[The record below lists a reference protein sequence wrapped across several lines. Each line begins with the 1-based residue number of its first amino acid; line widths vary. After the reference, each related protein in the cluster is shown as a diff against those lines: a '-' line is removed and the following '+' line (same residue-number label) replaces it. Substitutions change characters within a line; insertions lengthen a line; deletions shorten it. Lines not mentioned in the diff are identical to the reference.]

1 MRKFRRIQQKA
12 PSANTEERGR
22 QQRNLVGETGNRSE
36 ARREGVGEVADSAVR
51 RDAKLVKDDGAGD
64 VSERRK
70 QRREEKGEKMTAQ
83 HSV

>member
-1 MRKFRRIQQKA
+1 M
-12 PSANTEERGR
+12 
-22 QQRNLVGETGNRSE
+22 GETGNRSE
-36 ARREGVGEVADSAVR
+36 ARREGVGDVADSAVR